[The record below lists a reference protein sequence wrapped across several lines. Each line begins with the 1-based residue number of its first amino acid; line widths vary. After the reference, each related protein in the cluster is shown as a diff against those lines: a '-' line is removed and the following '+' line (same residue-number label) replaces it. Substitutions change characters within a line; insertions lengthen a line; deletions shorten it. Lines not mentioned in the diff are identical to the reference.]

1 MQAPAAPNASSMLF
15 AAREGA
21 LAPLDHLP
29 RGLWLWSLIH
39 SRGALEPRLVGV
51 AALLADLTAGRL
63 AVEPPWPDPAL
74 AEAVAATLTALDLPR
89 YCEDKPELSETVLRA
104 LLWHLDLLVDYRDR
118 GDDEAAATA
127 RALEAFAA
135 DWSERTGMMDELTA
149 VFGDL
154 GDIKHERWDRL
165 RGLLRGEGWR
175 EVVRIRRLM
184 EDLPE
189 LARLLHA
196 LGRAHVSDEPDT
208 ALPQPA
214 QVPERV
220 EAPAALERVTRV
232 PDLPGETRGITRSGR
247 VARMLPS
254 EAALLLHPRLRMVWH
269 ARHAERALLTYED
282 DDRMREV
289 IPRPAPAWR
298 PGPAPDRKRVM
309 GPLLLCVD
317 TSGSMG
323 GGAEAVAKAMV
334 LEAARVAHAQGRAC
348 LAYAFGGP
356 GELLELEL
364 GLDLAGNA
372 EGLENLCRFLGQ
384 AFRGGTDI
392 TGPLETA
399 LARLEEARWHTADLL
414 IASDGEFGATAELA
428 ERLRRAKAELGLRV
442 QGVLIG
448 DRETIG
454 FLELADALHW
464 VRDWRRFGGAE
475 ARHDANS
482 PVHDKSLTALYF
494 PGALRSPENLAT
506 TVAGEAA
513 ARAVRYGA
521 SRKEGS

>member
-1 MQAPAAPNASSMLF
+1 MHATAVPDASSMLF
-15 AAREGA
+15 AAREGV
-21 LAPLDHLP
+21 LAPLDRLP

-39 SRGALEPRLVGV
+39 SRGALEPRLAGV
-51 AALLADLTAGRL
+51 DALLADLAAGRP
-63 AVEPPWPDPAL
+63 ANDPSWPDPTL
-74 AEAVAATLTALDLPR
+74 AEAVATTLATLDLPR
-89 YCEDKPELSETVLRA
+89 YCEGKPELSETVLRA
-104 LLWHLDLLVDYRDR
+104 LLWHLDLIVDYRDR
-118 GDDEAAATA
+118 GDDEASATA
-127 RALEAFAA
+127 RALDAFAA

-149 VFGDL
+149 VFGDP
-154 GDIKHERWDRL
+154 GDIKQERWDRL

-189 LARLLHA
+189 LARLLRA
-196 LGRAHVSDEPDT
+196 LGRAHASDEPDT

-214 QVPERV
+214 RVQERS
-220 EAPAALERVTRV
+220 EAPAVLERITRV
-232 PDLPGETRGITRSGR
+232 PDLPGETRGITRSGH
-247 VARMLPS
+247 VARMLPA
-254 EAALLLHPRLRMVWH
+254 EAALLLHPRLRLVWH
-269 ARHAERALLTYED
+269 ARHAERVLLTYED

-298 PGPAPDRKRVM
+298 PGPAPDRMRVM

-323 GGAEAVAKAMV
+323 GGAEAVAKAVV
-334 LEAARVAHAQGRAC
+334 LEAARAAHAQGRAC

-364 GLDLAGNA
+364 GLDLAGNT

-392 TGPLETA
+392 AGPLEAA
-399 LARLEEARWHTADLL
+399 LARLEEVRWRTADLL

-428 ERLRRAKAELGLRV
+428 ERLRRVKGALGLRV

-454 FLELADALHW
+454 FLELADAIHW
-464 VRDWRRFGGAE
+464 VRDWRRFGGSE
-475 ARHDANS
+475 ARCDASS

-494 PGALRSPENLAT
+494 PGALRSPENLAA
-506 TVAGEAA
+506 TVAGDAA
-513 ARAVRYGA
+513 ARAVRNGA
-521 SRKEGS
+521 NRKGGS